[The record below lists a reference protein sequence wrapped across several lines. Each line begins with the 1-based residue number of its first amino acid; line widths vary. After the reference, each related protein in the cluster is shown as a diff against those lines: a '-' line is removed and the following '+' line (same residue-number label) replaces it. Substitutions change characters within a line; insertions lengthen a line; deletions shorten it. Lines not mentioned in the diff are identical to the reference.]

1 MRATQG
7 VSPVDNLTYLDRHRP
22 SVNPRGLSLLLA
34 KIGVT
39 DNSTPDTCDV
49 TDNDSRD
56 ALDMT
61 DAEIQEEIQLLRDRL
76 MTLTIT
82 LQYRDTDDQP
92 TKARRRQPAPVRRCA
107 VCETE
112 YQPKRRDSHT
122 CSPRCRQ
129 RAHRRRNGSQKAIRI
144 NISEPSP

>member
-1 MRATQG
+1 MDQG

-56 ALDMT
+56 ALGMS
-61 DAEIQEEIQLLRDRL
+61 DAEIREEVQLLRDRL
-76 MTLTIT
+76 LTLTVT

-92 TKARRRQPAPVRRCA
+92 PTTRRRQPVPERRCD
-107 VCETE
+107 VCGVE
-112 YQPKRRDSHT
+112 YTPKRRDGRT

-129 RAHRRRNGSQKAIRI
+129 RAHRQHNGSQTPAQRRGAA
-144 NISEPSP
+144 